1 MKKYTLIPLCILII
15 LTSYCQ
21 KQSSSYDKVWTESER
36 EYLLTG
42 LERTKNEVF
51 SEIKGLTEEQW
62 NFKEDSTRWSISEIV
77 EHLITQDES
86 YTKEIWTC
94 LTQPEMPQFLEKTK
108 NNDHVFLDYSD
119 DPLKTNAGFLT
130 PFGRY
135 CSKDKTEF
143 AYNRIRTTLYGTV
156 KNSKDDFR
164 KHFTFRNFK
173 QGNTLTDA
181 EKYNVRDM
189 HQILLTCIAHTD
201 RHLKQL
207 RKVKNHPNYPKQ

>member
-1 MKKYTLIPLCILII
+1 MKNSILILLLF
-15 LTSYCQ
+15 LTNLTVFCQ
-21 KQSSSYDKVWTESER
+21 TSASSSGKIWTESER
-36 EYLLTG
+36 ENLLKG

-51 SEIKGLTEEQW
+51 LEIKGLSEQQW

-94 LTQPEMPQFLEKTK
+94 LSQPELPQFIDRAKG
-108 NNDHVFLDYSD
+108 NDHVFVEYSE
-119 DPLKTNAGFLT
+119 DPLKANAGFLS

-135 CSKDKTEF
+135 CSKEKTEF
-143 AYNRIRTTLYGTV
+143 AYNRIRNALFGTV

-164 KHFTFRNFK
+164 QHFTFRNFK
-173 QGNTLTDA
+173 FDGQLTNA
-181 EKYNVRDM
+181 ETYNVRDM
-189 HQILLTCIAHTD
+189 HQIVLTCISHTD

-207 RKVKNHPNYPKQ
+207 RKVKNHPKYPK

>member
-1 MKKYTLIPLCILII
+1 MKKHALVICFMLIA
-15 LTSYCQ
+15 LTAYNQ
-21 KQSSSYDKVWTESER
+21 TRNASSDRLWTEAER
-36 EYLLTG
+36 DSLLKG

-51 SEIKGLTEEQW
+51 AEIKGLNEQQW

-86 YTKEIWTC
+86 YVKEISTC
-94 LTQPEMPQFLEKTK
+94 LNQPEMPQFLEKTK
-108 NNDHVFLDYSD
+108 GNDHVFIDYVD

-143 AYNRIRTTLYGTV
+143 AYNRIRAALYSTV

-164 KHFTFRNFK
+164 KHFTFRNYK
-173 QGNTLTDA
+173 QGNTITDA

-189 HQILLTCIAHTD
+189 HQIVLTCIAHTD

-207 RKVKNHPNYPKQ
+207 RKVKKHLNYPK

>member
-1 MKKYTLIPLCILII
+1 MKKYAVVSFCILIN

-21 KQSSSYDKVWTESER
+21 NSSLSSEKLWTESER
-36 EYLLTG
+36 EHLLAG

-51 SEIKGLTEEQW
+51 NEIKGLNEQQW

-94 LTQPEMPQFLEKTK
+94 LNQPELPQFVEKATG
-108 NNDHVFLDYSD
+108 NDHVFIDYAD
-119 DPLKTNAGFLT
+119 DPLKTNAGFLS

-143 AYNRIRTTLYGTV
+143 AYNRIRTTLNGTV

-173 QGNTLTDA
+173 FNGQLTDA

-189 HQILLTCIAHTD
+189 HQIVLTCIGHTD